1 MDTQDADEQ
10 THLLGANSD
19 VDRKSSC
26 FGRRLKTVVAAT
38 GVVVILGVAAV
49 AAGENICS

>member
-10 THLLGANSD
+10 THLLGTNTD
-19 VDRKSSC
+19 FDRKSSC
-26 FGRRLKTVVAAT
+26 LDRRLKTVVAAT